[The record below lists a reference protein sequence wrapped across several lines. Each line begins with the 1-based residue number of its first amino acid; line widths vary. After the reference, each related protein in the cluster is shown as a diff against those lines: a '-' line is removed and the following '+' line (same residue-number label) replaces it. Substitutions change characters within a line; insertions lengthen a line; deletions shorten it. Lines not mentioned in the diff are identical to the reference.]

1 MWALWTQGLSLFFSV
16 IYLQHLDTM
25 WSVHSLLT
33 KRTAADR
40 APPQRTETRS
50 VSRSFRKT
58 HRNPKRPFQY
68 YSRSLPP
75 TMGTP
80 DGRISM
86 TEHCGGASKCWKVW
100 GWETHRIL
108 PKAEMGNFFDYK
120 LEEFPAWFL
129 LIQWTLSHSGG
140 TLSSSESLT
149 LGLLSIT
156 KSQSSASRP
165 HPHLPIPLA
174 LPQPSCHLL
183 SCPAP
188 ASTTI
193 HATQQED
200 WSFIKS

>member
-1 MWALWTQGLSLFFSV
+1 MPLSFIQLPIKAQYPVLDKTANLFG
-16 IYLQHLDTM
+16 YPLPN
-25 WSVHSLLT
+25 SLLT

-86 TEHCGGASKCWKVW
+86 TEHCGGASKCWKGW

-129 LIQWTLSHSGG
+129 LIQ
-140 TLSSSESLT
+140 
-149 LGLLSIT
+149 
-156 KSQSSASRP
+156 
-165 HPHLPIPLA
+165 
-174 LPQPSCHLL
+174 
-183 SCPAP
+183 
-188 ASTTI
+188 
-193 HATQQED
+193 
-200 WSFIKS
+200 